1 MSLIFQLLD
10 IRVCN
15 LTRRKFNKSLI
26 QLFGKTEQGESV
38 YIEIDDYFSKFY
50 TSATEDEIE
59 KVIDEEIKILK
70 KYKQKNNENSKRIQ
84 TKIDNLEYYK
94 TIINITE
101 NEKFKEFYYFNL
113 DKVSVSI
120 IESNSNIA
128 LKTIANLLLDN
139 DFKVYE
145 SNKDIVLQFIH
156 DRNIKSCGWIEIKKK
171 DLNDINDYQYSV
183 TYKNKDDKEYE
194 KDYTITGNIGYC
206 KINKSCSF
214 KCINPADKEYD
225 LKIAP
230 FIFCSYDIE
239 CISAD
244 EGFPQYNRKSDGI
257 VSISCT
263 FNKINELC
271 YKKVCLMIYDNKTN
285 KLDLKKYGEYN
296 EIIECNDE
304 LDLIKKYFNLINKED
319 PDIITGWNNFIF
331 DDRYIYERLI
341 RLTKIIEFNDKIIL
355 TEKDKENVTKLDYE
369 QKNKLKETIDI
380 NISRFNEQTEFV
392 SKKMVS
398 AQMGDNIMN
407 YYDMK
412 GRICFDM
419 MKLIRRERN
428 YISYKLDYVSS
439 QMFRYVIKKYEIN
452 NNQTILTINDYEMHE
467 LHNDQYI
474 MIIRNDGTA
483 DYECF
488 DDKKFR
494 IYKNGKDKLI
504 IDEVLDLQEFQ
515 DKGKYYIC
523 NVKDDVKPREIFEK
537 YKSDNDYDKEQLALY
552 NIQDCELCNNMA
564 NKLFTI
570 INYVGM
576 ANVCYV
582 PLNWIF
588 NRGQS
593 QKVYSLV
600 SKKCK
605 EEGYIIRTVKKV
617 YNENKDEDKDKVTYE
632 GAIVVKPDPGI
643 YPAIFC
649 LDYSSLYPSSII
661 AMNISHETYIND
673 LDTLHNIK
681 NNYGDEYEL
690 IKVSYLPI
698 DKDMVEL
705 KKKKQNKKYKG
716 IKCIIKEFDEKTV
729 RFQETNQNKECY
741 FVRRKDGVKGL
752 LPQILEGLL
761 GNRRAVRKESEK
773 YKESDPFKYKVLDGL
788 QLAYKV
794 TCNSVYGQLGCDE
807 QIGPIALMD
816 IAACTTATGRK
827 MMLTAQHFARDLLP
841 IIIEYALTD
850 KKKMYD
856 YLDDKLPY
864 LIKKMPNKDDR
875 IKIYENYRKQI
886 RDIYLYRTKESKL
899 RRLYNYKISIVYG
912 DTDSIFVGLD
922 LKYKNNINYGK
933 DMDEDDKNKTKY
945 YIQFN
950 NDKTKTNVIYLD
962 NKEHKKNE
970 LVDGLELRSVYMKT
984 GMLASSIIN
993 GLLPPPENLEYEK
1006 VLSPLVIMSK
1016 KRYVG
1021 NLYEFDPK
1029 KYFQKNMGFVLKRRD
1044 NARIVKF
1051 IIGGLVDRLLNTP
1064 DLKLGEKLAY
1074 DFVKEQLNK
1083 MIEGKFD
1090 NKLFILSKSL
1100 KRDYKDRERIVH
1112 AVLADRIA
1120 KRDPG
1125 NAPAPNDRIDFIY
1138 RVLDYEPKLQG
1149 ERVETPEYIK
1159 ENNLKIDYNF
1169 YLTNQI
1175 LKPCQQIME
1184 LFEPDIEQFF
1194 KHLCEVS
1201 ALQKKGIRQITS
1213 KDINFNDL
1221 FE

>member
-10 IRVCN
+10 IRVYN
-15 LTRRKFNKSLI
+15 ISKYKFSKSLI
-26 QLFGKTEQGESV
+26 QLFGKTEKGESV
-38 YIEIDDYFSKFY
+38 YIEIDDYKGCFY
-50 TSATEDEIE
+50 TNALEDEI
-59 KVIDEEIKILK
+59 IDIIDNEINKL
-70 KYKQKNNENSKRIQ
+70 KNNKTKMKDNIKKIQ
-84 TKIDNLEYYK
+84 NKIDNLEYYK
-94 TIINITE
+94 EIINIDE
-101 NEKFKEFYYFNL
+101 NLEYKDFYYFSL
-113 DKVSVSI
+113 DKIKVSK
-120 IESNSNIA
+120 IECNSFIV
-128 LKTIANLLLDN
+128 LKTISNLLFDN
-139 DFKVYE
+139 DYKVYE
-145 SNKDIVLQFIH
+145 INKDIVLQFIH
-156 DRNIKSCGWIEIKKK
+156 DRNIKSCGWIEIKNEY
-171 DLNDINDYQYSV
+171 LNDLHNYNYSI
-183 TYKNKDDKEYE
+183 TYKNKNNDNEYE
-194 KDYTITGNIGYC
+194 KDYIINSNIGYC
-206 KINKSCSF
+206 KYNYCCNYNYINSA
-214 KCINPADKEYD
+214 NKEYD

-230 FIFCSYDIE
+230 FIVCAYDIE
-239 CISAD
+239 CISCD
-244 EGFPQYNRKSDGI
+244 DGFPQFNRKSDKI
-257 VSISCT
+257 VSIACT

-271 YKKVCLMIYDNKTN
+271 YKKVCLMIYNNKNN
-285 KLDLKKYGEYN
+285 KLNLSKYGKEN
-296 EIIECNDE
+296 LIIPCENE
-304 LDLIKKYFNLINKED
+304 LDLIIKYFKLIKDED
-319 PDIITGWNNFIF
+319 PDIITGWNNFVF
-331 DDRYIYERLI
+331 DDRYIYERII
-341 RLTKIIEFNDKIIL
+341 RLTNIIEFNDN
-355 TEKDKENVTKLDYE
+355 EKEDKDNITKLTYE
-369 QKNKLKETIDI
+369 QKEQLKDKINI
-380 NISRFNEQTEFV
+380 NISRFNEQTDFV
-392 SKKMVS
+392 SKKLVS

-439 QMFRYVIKKYEIN
+439 QMFRYIIKKYEIVN
-452 NNQTILTINDYEMHE
+452 NKTILYINDFEMHE
-467 LHNDQYI
+467 LHNEQYI
-474 MIIRNDGTA
+474 MIMRNDGTA

-494 IYKNGKDKLI
+494 ILKEDKNKI
-504 IDEVLDLQEFQ
+504 IINEILNLEEFK

-523 NVKDDVKPREIFEK
+523 NVKDDVKPKEIFEK
-537 YKSDNDYDKEQLALY
+537 YKSKNNYDMEQLALY
-552 NIQDCELCNNMA
+552 NIQDCELCNNMT

-605 EEGYIIRTVKKV
+605 EEGYIIRTIKKN
-617 YNENKDEDKDKVTYE
+617 YDDKNDDKDKITYE
-632 GAIVVKPDPGI
+632 GAIVVKPNPNI

-661 AMNISHETYIND
+661 AMNISHETYINNKD
-673 LDTLHNIK
+673 ILINIK
-681 NNYGDEYEL
+681 NNYKDEYEL

-698 DKDMVEL
+698 DKEIIEL

-729 RFQETNQNKECY
+729 RFQEENQNKECY
-741 FVRRKDGVKGL
+741 FVRRKDGIKGL

-761 GNRRAVRKESEK
+761 ANRRAVRKESEK
-773 YKESDPFKYKVLDGL
+773 YRESDPFKYKVLDGL

-816 IAACTTATGRK
+816 IAACTTATGRH

-841 IIIEYALTD
+841 NIISYAISN
-850 KKKMYD
+850 KNKMYE
-856 YLDDKLPY
+856 YLDSILTY
-864 LIKKMPNKDDR
+864 LIKKIPNKEDR
-875 IKIYENYRKQI
+875 IKKYEDYRKQI
-886 RDIYLYRTKESKL
+886 RDIYTYKTKEGKL
-899 RRLYNYKISIVYG
+899 KILYNYNISIVYG

-922 LKYKNNINYGK
+922 LRYKNDIDYNNI
-933 DMDEDDKNKTKY
+933 DEIHKNNTKY
-945 YIQFN
+945 YIQYN
-950 NDKTKTNVIYLD
+950 NDKTKSNIIYLD
-962 NKEHKKNE
+962 NNKHKKGE

-984 GMLASSIIN
+984 GILASNIIN

-1064 DLKLGEKLAY
+1064 DLILGEKLAY
-1074 DFVKEQLNK
+1074 EFVKEQLNK
-1083 MIEGKFD
+1083 MINGYFD

-1100 KRDYKDRERIVH
+1100 KRDYKDRSRIVH

-1120 KRDPG
+1120 QRDPG

-1138 RVLDYEPKLQG
+1138 RVLQYEPKLQG

-1159 ENNLKIDYNF
+1159 EHNLKIDYNF

-1184 LFEPDIEQFF
+1184 LFKPDINEFF
-1194 KHLCEVS
+1194 NNLCKKS
-1201 ALQKKGIRQITS
+1201 LLQKQGIKQLS
-1213 KDINFNDL
+1213 FNDFKDL